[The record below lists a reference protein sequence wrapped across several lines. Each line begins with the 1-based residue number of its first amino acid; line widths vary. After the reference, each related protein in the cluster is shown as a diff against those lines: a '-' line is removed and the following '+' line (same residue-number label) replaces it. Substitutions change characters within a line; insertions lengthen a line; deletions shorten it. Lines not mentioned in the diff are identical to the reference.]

1 MMKSCSMFPHVG
13 GKINPTQI
21 KVLVFFLAVVIDYNS
36 NNERWVEQT
45 CDREWRR
52 VKIWFDWP
60 VCSCSVNTCLIFS
73 FSMATVLKADFR
85 RECTATNTHK
95 FMLSTCKL
103 HQALQGSEPV
113 AWTCN
118 PLSLKN
124 SCAPFVFRWVTE
136 CLKQRFQQNSVNH
149 QKQKNI
155 ISPDYMVIIIILFFH
170 L

>member
-1 MMKSCSMFPHVG
+1 MKSHVG
-13 GKINPTQI
+13 VKINPTQI
-21 KVLVFFLAVVIDYNS
+21 KVLVFFLALFIDCNS

-45 CDREWRR
+45 CDRERRR

-60 VCSCSVNTCLIFS
+60 VCSCSVSTCLIFS

-85 RECTATNTHK
+85 RECTATNTHTQVHAE
-95 FMLSTCKL
+95 S
-103 HQALQGSEPV
+103 LQTPEPV

-124 SCAPFVFRWVTE
+124 RCAPFRWVTE

-149 QKQKNI
+149 QKQNI
-155 ISPDYMVIIIILFFH
+155 YNKSWLHGHNSNTVFSSLIRLILVIQT
-170 L
+170 